1 MRGVKFSRPRSLL
14 QLTATVSFLVLSCS
28 ALLQAKVP
36 ATIVVGINNESYPP
50 LYWKTADG
58 RWVGWEMDLL
68 HATCARLKAT
78 CIEREFAWDGLI
90 PALESKH
97 IDVIWAS
104 LSITEDRARVIDF
117 THFYY
122 DTPIIIIGPRDEPLR
137 VRCDDLATLGGYAIG
152 AEAGS
157 TLARF
162 LLVNAP
168 KSVKVKVYD
177 TMDNV
182 LADLTIGRLDFAL
195 EGGSTL
201 AMFLNQNPEFE
212 PKSTCPPDRSF
223 GAGIGGGIRKD
234 DRELKARLSAA
245 ILGLSADGTW
255 DRITAQYPEI
265 SRFLIKP

>member
-1 MRGVKFSRPRSLL
+1 MALCCASRGH
-14 QLTATVSFLVLSCS
+14 AE
-28 ALLQAKVP
+28 VP
-36 ATIVVGINNESYPP
+36 AAIVVGINNESYPP

-58 RWVGWEMDLL
+58 RWVGWEMDML
-68 HATCARLKAT
+68 HATCARLKT
-78 CIEREFAWDGLI
+78 RCIEKEFAWDGLI
-90 PALESKH
+90 PALESKQ
-97 IDVIWAS
+97 IDIVWAS
-104 LSITEDRARVIDF
+104 LSITEERAKIIDF

-168 KSVKVKVYD
+168 KSVTVKTYD

-182 LADLTIGRLDFAL
+182 LADLAIGRLDFAL

-201 AMFLNQNPEFE
+201 AMFLKQNPEFE
-212 PKSTCPPDRSF
+212 PKSTCPPDSSF
-223 GAGIGGGIRKD
+223 GVGIGGGMRKE
-234 DRELKARLSAA
+234 DRTLNARISAA
-245 ILGLSADGTW
+245 ILELSADGTW
-255 DRITAQYPEI
+255 DRVTAQYPELG
-265 SRFLIKP
+265 RFLIKP

>member
-1 MRGVKFSRPRSLL
+1 MLAFTLLCLSPGAAPRGYTEVSAPLL
-14 QLTATVSFLVLSCS
+14 
-28 ALLQAKVP
+28 
-36 ATIVVGINNESYPP
+36 VGINNESYPP
-50 LYWKTADG
+50 LSWKTADG
-58 RWVGWEMDLL
+58 RWVGWEMDML
-68 HATCARLKAT
+68 HATCARLRAT

-97 IDVIWAS
+97 IDLIWAS
-104 LSITEDRARVIDF
+104 LSITEDRAKVIDF

-122 DTPIIIIGPRDEPLR
+122 DTPIILIGPRDEPLR
-137 VRCDDLATLGGYAIG
+137 VRCDDLATLRGYAIG

-168 KSVKVKVYD
+168 KGVTVKTYD

-182 LADLTIGRLDFAL
+182 LADLAIGRLDFAL

-201 AMFLNQNPEFE
+201 AMFLNRNPEFE
-212 PKSTCPPDRSF
+212 LKSTCPPDRSF
-223 GAGIGGGIRKD
+223 GAGMGGGIRKGD
-234 DRELKARLSAA
+234 DTLNARVSAA
-245 ILGLSADGTW
+245 ILELSADGTW
-255 DRITAQYPEI
+255 DRITARYPEI

>member
-1 MRGVKFSRPRSLL
+1 MALCCSPRG
-14 QLTATVSFLVLSCS
+14 
-28 ALLQAKVP
+28 QAEVP
-36 ATIVVGINNESYPP
+36 APILVGINNESYPP
-50 LYWKTADG
+50 LYWKTAAG

-78 CIEREFAWDGLI
+78 CIEKEFAWDGLI
-90 PALESKH
+90 PALESKQ
-97 IDVIWAS
+97 IDIIWAS
-104 LSITEDRARVIDF
+104 LSITEERAKMIDF

-122 DTPIIIIGPRDEPLR
+122 DTPIIIIGPRDEPLP
-137 VRCDDLATLGGYAIG
+137 VHCNDLATLGGYAIG

-168 KSVKVKVYD
+168 KNVKVKTYD

-182 LADLTIGRLDFAL
+182 LADLAIGRLDFAL

-223 GAGIGGGIRKD
+223 GAGIGGGMRKD
-234 DRELKARLSAA
+234 DRALNARISAA
-245 ILGLSADGTW
+245 ILQLSADGTW
-255 DRITAQYPEI
+255 DRVTAKYPEI